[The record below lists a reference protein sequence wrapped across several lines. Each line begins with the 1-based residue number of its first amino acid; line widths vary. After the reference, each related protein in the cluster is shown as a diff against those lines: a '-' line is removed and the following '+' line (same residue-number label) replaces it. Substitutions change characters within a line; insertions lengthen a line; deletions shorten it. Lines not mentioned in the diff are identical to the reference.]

1 MKKLRLILNPIAGH
15 GFAPRLA
22 KLVDKS
28 PLVQVYDVDICTTG
42 HAGHGRE
49 LSEDAVRS
57 GYDVVVAAGGD
68 GTINEVAAPLKGT
81 LTRLGIIPSGSGN
94 GLARHIGM
102 SSQPEIAL
110 KQLATALPKAI
121 DTLEIN
127 GRFAINV
134 SGLGL
139 DGYVAWLFN
148 KGKRRG
154 VMNYTRI
161 ALSEYFRYKGAALNI
176 EVNGQ
181 FINQHAHMLVIANAS
196 QFGNAAKIAPRANL
210 SDGKME
216 LVLVTKPPL
225 FQMVATFYRLFKGN
239 LRDNQYIQT
248 IPCSSFT
255 ATCQPALHLH
265 IDGEGIDPVNILVTK
280 LNPSS
285 LNILIPKS

>member
-28 PLVQVYDVDICTTG
+28 PLVQQYEIDICTTEY
-42 HAGHGRE
+42 AGHGRE
-49 LSEDAVRS
+49 LSEEAVRS
-57 GYDVVVAAGGD
+57 GYEVVVAAGGD

-81 LTRLGIIPSGSGN
+81 STLLGIIPSGSGN

-110 KQLATALPKAI
+110 RQIDSAVPTAI

-127 GRFAINV
+127 GRFAVNV
-134 SGLGL
+134 SGLGF

-161 ALSEYFRYKGAALNI
+161 ALKEYFNYMGASINL
-176 EVNGQ
+176 EVNGKS
-181 FINQHAHMLVIANAS
+181 INHHAHMLVIANAS
-196 QFGNAAKIAPRANL
+196 QFGNAAKIAPMADLR
-210 SDGKME
+210 DGQME
-216 LVLVTKPPL
+216 LVLVKKPPL
-225 FQMVATFYRLFKGN
+225 FQMLITFYRLFKGN

-265 IDGEGIDPVNILVTK
+265 IDGEGVDPVNRVVTK
-280 LNPSS
+280 LYPAS
-285 LNILIPKS
+285 LQLLMPLS